1 MKNYISI
8 FFIVF
13 LNASI
18 ISQTMLERLD
28 SPDYSVRVDALIEI
42 RDNNLVEYINDLVE
56 RTFEQPRLYLTDFFV
71 DVLFILEYGD
81 IGGIIYQFIDVCD
94 NFPQENPLGYKVQ
107 ATELLFQLD
116 DHSTVE
122 YVFEYVS
129 LDPLKNGEEFI
140 SLLKEIAL
148 NIPQYSQTVKDLL
161 INIKNNSEFYSKRKE
176 ALENLILIFG
186 ENSLQTEI
194 LSSIIN
200 DSNADIRNLAMGH
213 YNFTDR
219 KDLLR
224 QQIENDSDWYR
235 RLNYSEIYL
244 KSYFEPEDLK
254 FIKDYS
260 LIEPNEVAGRSI
272 ANLSDGF
279 IPPKPDTLNW
289 NGLTTRLI
297 SYTYDLLQYDWIASE
312 IIRAFYQ
319 TKLNDVIQAVQAGK
333 YGKAC
338 AIINNTLL
346 PTIEQHLGNNNITI
360 EGYKF
365 LHYYTIY
372 IKEEIEGQFGAC
384 P

>member
-1 MKNYISI
+1 M
-8 FFIVF
+8 
-13 LNASI
+13 
-18 ISQTMLERLD
+18 
-28 SPDYSVRVDALIEI
+28 
-42 RDNNLVEYINDLVE
+42 
-56 RTFEQPRLYLTDFFV
+56 
-71 DVLFILEYGD
+71 
-81 IGGIIYQFIDVCD
+81 
-94 NFPQENPLGYKVQ
+94 
-107 ATELLFQLD
+107 
-116 DHSTVE
+116 E